1 MKGKRKTKK
10 RLIGLLLII
19 FIMLLL
25 SSPWTIRFLERTI
38 LAGDQQLFLLREVA
52 IPYSGNWKFSR
63 APMGVYVVR
72 NAEIRY
78 FHQSGQNDWT
88 LGTESLA
95 HVSAQKRDRITI
107 LENSPRYLLSINE
120 EGYMLYQQAFNRSV
134 EWMVSDP
141 EHYLLMGHQEEDQ
154 LMPFTVLDHQGRVMG
169 NMLLPKAHVVAGSI
183 HSSRNRVVLGM
194 LETSSQGYKSV
205 LLMHDLKG
213 VLESSWSF
221 PQQLIFDIQYENQHL
236 SILFDDK
243 LQIMTEEREILEEQS
258 IDPFYLKKYNGN
270 GWVLI
275 HRRDQLEPDQELE
288 EEIWGTISFLSVD
301 GKERREAEIG
311 MEVLG
316 MDANQQY
323 ILLYNA
329 RQLKLYNHRL
339 ELIAEHHI
347 SRDIEKGFVLDHDT
361 VALQTRGEILFY
373 EMR

>member
-1 MKGKRKTKK
+1 MKEKRKTRK
-10 RLIGLLLII
+10 RWIELLLII

-25 SSPWTIRFLERTI
+25 SSPWTVRFLQRTI
-38 LAGDQQLFLLREVA
+38 LAGDQQLFLQREVA
-52 IPYSGNWKFSR
+52 IPYSGNWKISR
-63 APMGVYVVR
+63 APAGVYVVR

-78 FHQSGQNDWT
+78 FHQSGQHDWT
-88 LGTESLA
+88 LGTENLA
-95 HVSAQKRDRITI
+95 HVSVQKRDRITI
-107 LENSPRYLLSINE
+107 LENSPRYLLSLNE
-120 EGYMLYQQAFNRSV
+120 EGHMLYQQAFNRSV
-134 EWMVSDP
+134 EWMVSDS
-141 EHYLLMGHQEEDQ
+141 EHYMLIWHPEEEQ
-154 LMPFTVLDHQGRVMG
+154 LMPFTVLDPQGRVMG
-169 NMLLPKAHVVAGSI
+169 NMLLPKAHVLTGSV
-183 HSSRNRVVLGM
+183 HSSRNRVLLSI
-194 LETSSQGYKSV
+194 LETGSQGYESV
-205 LLMHDLKG
+205 LLKTDLQG

-243 LQIMTEEREILEEQS
+243 LQVMTEERETLEEQS
-258 IDPFYLKKYNGN
+258 IDPFYLKKYTGK

-288 EEIWGTISFLSVD
+288 EEIRGMISFLSAD
-301 GKERREAEIG
+301 GKERREAATQ
-311 MEVLG
+311 MDVLG

-347 SRDIEKGFVLDHDT
+347 SRDIEKGFVLDHD
-361 VALQTRGEILFY
+361 VIALQTRGEILFY